1 MVNDKVKGMKSVLS
15 HADYHLDQYTD
26 HNDIIDYYKDE
37 ERSGHSSPLN
47 DHTKTGLFRAEVEV
61 VHEQIDE
68 FSGSTVKHQQ
78 IKILGYYTTEE
89 AAQAKIKEYNDAH
102 PTKKPLPIQKEP
114 SKEPS
119 LEWLMDP
126 VRLKRENEVLI
137 DRVFRRT
144 TLLES
149 LRKSYLEDV
158 VLVKEQLRERDQII
172 ATMKEQIM
180 KQKEQLKERNKGRRK
195 T

>member
-68 FSGSTVKHQQ
+68 FTDTLKFEIETS
-78 IKILGYYTTEE
+78 
-89 AAQAKIKEYNDAH
+89 
-102 PTKKPLPIQKEP
+102 
-114 SKEPS
+114 PS
-119 LEWLMDP
+119 LTSP
-126 VRLKRENEVLI
+126 
-137 DRVFRRT
+137 
-144 TLLES
+144 TLNNIWMMLT
-149 LRKSYLEDV
+149 L
-158 VLVKEQLRERDQII
+158 
-172 ATMKEQIM
+172 
-180 KQKEQLKERNKGRRK
+180 
-195 T
+195 